1 MLLWV
6 LGAVGLFLLDR
17 ALLWLEAR
25 GFIYYR
31 KKKAQLPSVGTVL
44 LQLNVVLEPG
54 KQYVVEAKR
63 QQPSEQREDGAPPGD
78 GDDRFVIP
86 PKPRSP

>member
-1 MLLWV
+1 MLPWV
-6 LGAVGLFLLDR
+6 LGAIGLFLLDR
-17 ALLWLEAR
+17 LLLRLEAR
-25 GFIYYR
+25 GYLYYR

-44 LQLNVVLEPG
+44 LNLNVVLEPG

-63 QQPSEQREDGAPPGD
+63 QQPSEQREDGAPPGEGH

-86 PKPRSP
+86 PKS

>member
-1 MLLWV
+1 
-6 LGAVGLFLLDR
+6 
-17 ALLWLEAR
+17 
-25 GFIYYR
+25 
-31 KKKAQLPSVGTVL
+31 VL
-44 LQLNVVLEPG
+44 LNLNVVLEPG

-78 GDDRFVIP
+78 GGDRFVIP